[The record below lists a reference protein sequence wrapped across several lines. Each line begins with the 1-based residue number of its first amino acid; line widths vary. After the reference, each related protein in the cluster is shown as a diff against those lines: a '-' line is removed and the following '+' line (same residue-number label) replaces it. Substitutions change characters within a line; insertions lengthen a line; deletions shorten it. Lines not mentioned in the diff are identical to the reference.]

1 MSYDKLPT
9 LGNTVREFQGFDT
22 FPAPANVT
30 AVKFE
35 SDELSSV
42 CPITGQPDW
51 YSIVIEY
58 APDASCLE
66 SKSLKLYLQ
75 KFRNEG
81 IFGES
86 LASLIVDDI
95 YDALSPLNLTV
106 VLIQKPRGG
115 ISITST
121 ASREKG
127 EDG

>member
-1 MSYDKLPT
+1 MNYDELTT
-9 LGNTVREFQGFDT
+9 LGSTVREFKGFDT
-22 FPAPANVT
+22 FPAPPNVT
-30 AVKFE
+30 TVKFE
-35 SDELSSV
+35 SDELTSV

-58 APDASCLE
+58 SPDEACLE

-75 KFRNEG
+75 KFRNDG

-86 LASLIVDDI
+86 LASLIVDEI
-95 YDALSPLNLTV
+95 YEALLPHKVTV

-127 EDG
+127 ENQ